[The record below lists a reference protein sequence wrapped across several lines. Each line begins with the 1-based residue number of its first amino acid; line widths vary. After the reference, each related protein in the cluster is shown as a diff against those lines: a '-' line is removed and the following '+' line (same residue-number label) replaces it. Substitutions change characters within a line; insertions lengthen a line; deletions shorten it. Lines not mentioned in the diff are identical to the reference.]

1 MKIAAEQKGLILNQ
15 FGKQFPEILT
25 FNTHEQS
32 NNRLAIFWSK
42 ALLLVFLYNYFTC
55 LWFMVFPGFPSG
67 FWYAL
72 EVAAEIISFIDLFFV
87 VIFPRFF
94 PRAWQIMLLLHKDS
108 DSPWFTTTQT
118 IASLPT
124 SIIISGALRKR
135 PAQLKH
141 FGVACTRLLK
151 LFRYRKFSDYFDR

>member
-67 FWYAL
+67 FWGAL
-72 EVAAEIISFIDLFFV
+72 EVATEIISFFDLFIV

-94 PRAWQIMLLLHKDS
+94 P
-108 DSPWFTTTQT
+108 
-118 IASLPT
+118 
-124 SIIISGALRKR
+124 
-135 PAQLKH
+135 
-141 FGVACTRLLK
+141 
-151 LFRYRKFSDYFDR
+151 